1 MFKKLSNI
9 ELKGAKTPHCVI
21 IVTSSNFGM
30 SFKSY
35 HSNKKNVLYSSLFHE
50 KIALSFVLRVNFEQ
64 QEARKSTIDPLMRC
78 H

>member
-1 MFKKLSNI
+1 MFKKLVNI

-21 IVTSSNFGM
+21 IVTS
-30 SFKSY
+30 Y
-35 HSNKKNVLYSSLFHE
+35 KKNVLNSSLFHE